1 MKKSDVLELLQE
13 MPEELDVEKLIYT
26 LYLKRKL
33 EIAVESQGVCKN
45 GADRDGDRV
54 VLIGVGEDTERRTH
68 DDGRRHEHGIDG
80 AASQGCHRA
89 GCGLRA

>member
-33 EIAVESQGVCKN
+33 EIAEADLAAGRMVTHEVVEQEME
-45 GADRDGDRV
+45 AWRD
-54 VLIGVGEDTERRTH
+54 
-68 DDGRRHEHGIDG
+68 
-80 AASQGCHRA
+80 
-89 GCGLRA
+89 